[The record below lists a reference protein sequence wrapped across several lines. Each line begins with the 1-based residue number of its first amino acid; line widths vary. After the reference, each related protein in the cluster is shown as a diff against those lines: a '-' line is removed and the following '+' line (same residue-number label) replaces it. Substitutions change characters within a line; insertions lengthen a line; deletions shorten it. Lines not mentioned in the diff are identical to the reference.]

1 MSRPWRPL
9 FVRPAR
15 SFACGGLPPRRV
27 AGRRGARQSDKRR
40 AAGCGIDGP
49 AALDARHIY
58 TDDVARCAGSQVGRD
73 WRGGRFW
80 LFYAAFAVGPS
91 RRREAMTAPRQVE
104 EQLRGWGLFCVSLS
118 IQQMPWLVGGETRHP
133 NDAKRR
139 NRRLLDPSRDVECLF
154 SGLPWV

>member
-58 TDDVARCAGSQVGRD
+58 TDDVARCAVDPRS
-73 WRGGRFW
+73 GGT
-80 LFYAAFAVGPS
+80 GE
-91 RRREAMTAPRQVE
+91 EADFGFFM
-104 EQLRGWGLFCVSLS
+104 
-118 IQQMPWLVGGETRHP
+118 
-133 NDAKRR
+133 
-139 NRRLLDPSRDVECLF
+139 RRLLSDPVDGEKR
-154 SGLPWV
+154 